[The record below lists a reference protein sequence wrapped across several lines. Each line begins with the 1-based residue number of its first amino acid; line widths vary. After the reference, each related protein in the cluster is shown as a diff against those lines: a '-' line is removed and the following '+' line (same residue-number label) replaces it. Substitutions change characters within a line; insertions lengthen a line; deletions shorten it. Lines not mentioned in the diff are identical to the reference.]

1 MHYPVKSFKKDSFL
15 YVSVRDD
22 GIGMD
27 QEKIIQVMEK
37 NVNINKVGIK
47 NVNER
52 LKLNFGDE
60 YGLKIESKEGI
71 GTEVILIMPFTSERT

>member
-1 MHYPVKSFKKDSFL
+1 MKSYKKDSLL